1 MGPQLKTE
9 ALASNLVALH
19 IPTPQSL
26 LVREYC
32 MTNRGPTIRLLS
44 PSPYSQVSKL
54 DLQHT
59 GRLRKRGNLFK
70 GEGEGGG

>member
-26 LVREYC
+26 LAREYC
-32 MTNRGPTIRLLS
+32 MIYIGHTIRLLS

-54 DLQHT
+54 DQQHT
-59 GRLRKRGNLFK
+59 GRLK
-70 GEGEGGG
+70 GTVA